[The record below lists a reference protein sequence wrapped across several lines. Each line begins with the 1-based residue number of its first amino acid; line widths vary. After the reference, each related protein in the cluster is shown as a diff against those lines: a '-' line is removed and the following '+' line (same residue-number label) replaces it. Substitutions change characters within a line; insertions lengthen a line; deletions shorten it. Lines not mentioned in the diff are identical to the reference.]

1 MLSGKVIY
9 FIHGSVMELK
19 EILFHGIWCR
29 SFQEESKL
37 ESNGLSDF
45 FTSFEYFD
53 FVIILQNCFFTNIQC
68 NFSFTVCSALL
79 NEHNK
84 H

>member
-1 MLSGKVIY
+1 MLSEKGIY

-19 EILFHGIWCR
+19 EILFHSIWCG

-45 FTSFEYFD
+45 LLPLSLL
-53 FVIILQNCFFTNIQC
+53 IL
-68 NFSFTVCSALL
+68 S
-79 NEHNK
+79 
-84 H
+84 

>member
-45 FTSFEYFD
+45 LLPLSLL
-53 FVIILQNCFFTNIQC
+53 IL
-68 NFSFTVCSALL
+68 S
-79 NEHNK
+79 
-84 H
+84 